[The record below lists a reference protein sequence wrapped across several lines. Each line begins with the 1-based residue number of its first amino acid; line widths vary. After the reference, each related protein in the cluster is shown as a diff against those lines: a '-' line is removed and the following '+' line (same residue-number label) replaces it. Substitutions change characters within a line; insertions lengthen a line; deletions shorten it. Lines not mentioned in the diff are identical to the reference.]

1 MKGRRLVTV
10 LVFVGVVLIA
20 FVVITLSRSGGT
32 VATVTGRVTYADK
45 PVAGQILFSPQ
56 GQTPENTGPAV
67 LAQLDDDGGYKVE
80 LKTTGLHSVVVN
92 PVNLSETEIPE
103 FKLARWR
110 NVNPGPNSIDIAIR
124 LRKKIASP

>member
-1 MKGRRLVTV
+1 MKGRLVPI
-10 LVFVGVVLIA
+10 LAFVGVVLIA
-20 FVVITLSRSGGT
+20 VGIAFYLSRDT

-56 GQTPENTGPAV
+56 GQSPENTGPAV
-67 LAQLDDDGGYKVE
+67 IAQLDDDGGYKVE

-92 PVNLSETEIPE
+92 PLNLSDTEIPE

-110 NVNPGPNSIDIAIR
+110 NVNPGSNSIDIAIR
-124 LRKKIASP
+124 LRTKSASH